1 MKKIIFL
8 LSFFVF
14 FSCKTNNNQ
23 NIENLMTEDEMVNF
37 LLDVNIINSS
47 RAFRNISKVNYYNI
61 NDSLLFKKHKID
73 SLIFSQSNFY
83 YSSKP
88 KLYLNIYSKLE
99 KKLKKIKDSISAA
112 SDVKIE

>member
-1 MKKIIFL
+1 MKKY
-8 LSFFVF
+8 FFILILF
-14 FSCKTNNNQ
+14 CFSCNESKSD
-23 NIENLMTEDEMVNF
+23 IPKNLMSEEQMVEF
-37 LLDVNIINSS
+37 LFDVNLINSS

-83 YSSKP
+83 YSSNP